1 LKLRKIVTRIV
12 GWTFLGLVVSAT
24 AWTLVKERLVR
35 LQAIQLLEMARA
47 GRLDD
52 PGLLK
57 LADDKV
63 IESLKAEEKRHGRVR
78 YYLFHG
84 VFISPGGNPW
94 EVRFVTAR
102 AHNSQIEEL
111 RGFDGT
117 TIMEWSCR
125 PK

>member
-1 LKLRKIVTRIV
+1 LKLRKIVGKTL
-12 GWTFLGLVVSAT
+12 GWTFLALLVSVT

-35 LQAIQLLEMARA
+35 LQAIQVLEMARA

-52 PGLLK
+52 PSLLK
-57 LADDKV
+57 LADGKV

-78 YYLFHG
+78 YYLCHG
-84 VFISPGGNPW
+84 VFIAPGGNPW
-94 EVRFVTAR
+94 EVPFVTAR
-102 AHNSQIEEL
+102 AHNSQIEEFG
-111 RGFDGT
+111 GFDGT